1 MYCAAGVLVAYLF
14 YLSYSYNSDIE
25 QVLVVYLFYLS
36 YSYNSD
42 IEQLVCFIRIPMN
55 NIQKIVVGKQ
65 PQLSSF

>member
-1 MYCAAGVLVAYLF
+1 MVTYLF
-14 YLSYSYNSDIE
+14 D
-25 QVLVVYLFYLS
+25 LS

-65 PQLSSF
+65 PQSPS